1 MTPATPKPVGPT
13 GTSAAHAH
21 TLAGED
27 SDHHTKA
34 IEMGDLPSE
43 NAVYDAWAHEEDGE
57 ERTAIPLA
65 VASPFPGKHSRATL
79 INPWSRINWGITVG
93 TFVYNLTSTFLVIPM
108 GFYVVQDL
116 MMDGRALNVV
126 QSMLVGWGLRWTSVD
141 ARVMVKMECALY
153 LSLGPH
159 TTLLPALGMQRP
171 QTPPPGP
178 PSSCLDKPTSETHP
192 FPPLLPLPISLPPSA
207 PPSGPP
213 APLGPSFRLC
223 AHRSSA
229 PEAVHHHW

>member
-126 QSMLVGWGLRWTSVD
+126 QSML
-141 ARVMVKMECALY
+141 
-153 LSLGPH
+153 
-159 TTLLPALGMQRP
+159 LLPQALQLPLGLLSDCVPIAHQRRKP
-171 QTPPPGP
+171 YIIIGWLINLAAMAALAAVDTP
-178 PSSCLDKPTSETHP
+178 SISI
-192 FPPLLPLPISLPPSA
+192 LLPLVFLSTCGGQLIDIAGKAL
-207 PPSGPP
+207 
-213 APLGPSFRLC
+213 
-223 AHRSSA
+223 
-229 PEAVHHHW
+229 V